1 MDPEN
6 HNVKALIETKK
17 ETSKGFGTSSRVT
30 WQQSAQVLTVIRD
43 QSLPHGTP
51 VFLISQE
58 AKQFFVVVG
67 TFGKEYLDYIS
78 GRTREL
84 ASKDFLELEKKN
96 RKDGEKKQ
104 NYLISWGRLRF
115 VIIAVH

>member
-51 VFLISQE
+51 VFLISQK

-84 ASKDFLELEKKN
+84 ASKDFLELEKKKQK
-96 RKDGEKKQ
+96 RRGKKAELL
-104 NYLISWGRLRF
+104 NLMGK
-115 VIIAVH
+115 A

>member
-84 ASKDFLELEKKN
+84 ASKDFLELEKKKQK
-96 RKDGEKKQ
+96 RRGKKAELL
-104 NYLISWGRLRF
+104 NLMGK
-115 VIIAVH
+115 A